1 MKLIDKCEKFID
13 KYDDALIDALLDG
26 PFKGVEDSKL
36 IKNTRI
42 SLGITI
48 HPKDKLK
55 TESINLTGSWY
66 NRYWAWGFYIFICF
80 IFSAFLLF

>member
-1 MKLIDKCEKFID
+1 MKLIDKCEKIIA

-26 PFKGVEDSKL
+26 PFNGVEDSKL

-42 SLGITI
+42 FLGITI
-48 HPKDKLK
+48 HSKDKLK
-55 TESINLTGSWY
+55 TKSINLTGSWY
-66 NRYWAWGFYIFICF
+66 NSYWAWGFYIFAGF